1 MLNEYLNF
9 LKESVQPTDV
19 LFVVHKHNPR
29 SGSEHY
35 DLRFVDPK
43 NPKLLHSFAAPKN
56 FMETINGKS
65 LLVKTRDHDPRWLTL
80 KSYRLETMDSGKATV
95 KIATSKYFEIVFHG
109 KVLNG
114 LYKIF
119 KMSNTFRQDRWMMIK
134 R

>member
-1 MLNEYLNF
+1 MLKDYKIVCEAL
-9 LKESVQPTDV
+9 QAHDV
-19 LFVVHKHNPR
+19 SFVVHKHNPR

-35 DLRFVDPK
+35 DVRFLDPR

-56 FMETINGKS
+56 FPDTADGKTV
-65 LLVKTRDHDPRWLTL
+65 LAKTRDHDPRWLTL
-80 KSYRLETMDSGKATV
+80 KSYRLEKFDSGKVTI
-95 KIATSKYFEIVFHG
+95 KIATGKYFEVIFHG

-119 KMSNTFRQDRWMMIK
+119 KMSKTYREDRWLMIK